1 MLKELKR
8 ILELTWNNLRGRA
21 ERVHV
26 KHALMACLPI
36 FRFMPGKRGIAS
48 KKEKLFFFLQ

>member
-8 ILELTWNNLRGRA
+8 IFELTWNNLRDRA

-26 KHALMACLPI
+26 KTSLMACLPDI
-36 FRFMPGKRGIAS
+36 RFVPGKRGIAS
-48 KKEKLFFFLQ
+48 EKA